1 MTTRIVRCAA
11 ITAAVASLALPAGA
25 LAHAG
30 IKSRSPKPGSTVSA
44 PKTVS
49 VTFDEAV
56 LDAKLSVKSAAGK
69 TVSKGSGS
77 LNAKKTTVKV
87 GLKSGLGAGTY
98 KATAK
103 FLADDGHKETK
114 SWSFSV
120 S

>member
-11 ITAAVASLALPAGA
+11 ITAAAASLALPAGA

-30 IKSRSPKPGSTVSA
+30 IKSRSPKPGSTVSS

-49 VTFDEAV
+49 VTFEEAV
-56 LDAKLSVKSAAGK
+56 LDAKLSVKSAAGR
-69 TVSKGSGS
+69 TVSNGTGT
-77 LNAKKTTVKV
+77 LVNKKTTVRV
-87 GLKSGLGAGTY
+87 GLRGGLGAGTY
-98 KATAK
+98 RVSARW
-103 FLADDGHKETK
+103 LADDGHKESK